1 MHRARDGLG
10 RCILA
15 SRLLDATTWA
25 APPKIEYAGSIP
37 VGATGAALGGRYV
50 AVDSPCLYLPDV
62 GSNPTTLS
70 DVPRDGPRAAAC
82 FGARHNLEDL

>member
-1 MHRARDGLG
+1 MRRM
-10 RCILA
+10 
-15 SRLLDATTWA
+15 
-25 APPKIEYAGSIP
+25 AGWVP
-37 VGATGAALGGRYV
+37 AFFGCAALGGRYV

>member
-1 MHRARDGLG
+1 M
-10 RCILA
+10 
-15 SRLLDATTWA
+15 
-25 APPKIEYAGSIP
+25 
-37 VGATGAALGGRYV
+37 